1 MSSPHP
7 QASGSTPSAS
17 EAVRVYRAP
26 SSSSPTLPPPADD
39 DLKPTPEELKAA
51 FKSTL
56 LGRHG
61 PDAPLLTRAL
71 REKEEQRL
79 GLNSSKNRH
88 WDHVKIRIRFS
99 DRTMVEGSFSEAD
112 TIDKVYEFLESVLD
126 PTVKGK
132 GVVIY
137 TAPPKVEYRRT
148 DAKVNAKT
156 LRQLGL
162 IPSAVVSLRWDDPQ
176 MNCKSKPPPASDM
189 EERQLMVRFWA
200 RQPMRT
206 RRRFGKI
213 SARRRKI
220 FRPPTCNLPQHQ
232 RRHQR
237 RSRNLYPSG

>member
-112 TIDKVYEFLESVLD
+112 TINKVYEFLESVLD

-176 MNCKSKPPPASDM
+176 MNSNAYPAPIRQDLSSQAQDLPATNVQPPTAPASAP
-189 EERQLMVRFWA
+189 EEKQK
-200 RQPMRT
+200 P
-206 RRRFGKI
+206 
-213 SARRRKI
+213 
-220 FRPPTCNLPQHQ
+220 LPKWLK
-232 RRHQR
+232 
-237 RSRNLYPSG
+237 NIVKK

>member
-1 MSSPHP
+1 MSSSHP
-7 QASGSTPSAS
+7 QASGSTPSSS

-26 SSSSPTLPPPADD
+26 SSSSPSLPPPADD

-79 GLNSSKNRH
+79 GLHSSRNRH
-88 WDHVKIRIRFS
+88 WDDVKIRIRFS

-112 TIDKVYEFLESVLD
+112 KIDKVYEFLESVLD
-126 PTVKGK
+126 PAAKGK

-137 TAPPKVEYRRT
+137 TAPPKCEYRRM

-176 MNCKSKPPPASDM
+176 MNSNAYPAPIRQDLRSQAQDLPSSNAQSSTAPAASAPEDKQKP
-189 EERQLMVRFWA
+189 
-200 RQPMRT
+200 
-206 RRRFGKI
+206 
-213 SARRRKI
+213 
-220 FRPPTCNLPQHQ
+220 LPKWLK
-232 RRHQR
+232 
-237 RSRNLYPSG
+237 NIVKK